1 MNPTKSINKK
11 VRQNVRLLH
20 TSRLALGN
28 LWKTLDV
35 RVVGFALAGTKWGRI
50 ELATSASSV
59 HFHIMP
65 LQLISSFHSNP
76 QLKRSF

>member
-35 RVVGFALAGTKWGRI
+35 RVVGFALAGTKWGRNESNRSMSI
-50 ELATSASSV
+50 KSVAIQISLFHLTS
-59 HFHIMP
+59 
-65 LQLISSFHSNP
+65 
-76 QLKRSF
+76 RS